1 MKKFG
6 ASMNLVR
13 LGNSLSGQGVGG
25 PESLRELLLACHA
38 RIRRFARLAF
48 TLGAQRTTPAAEV
61 NEVAT
66 QCLRYFSEAL
76 PLHVRDEEDSIAP
89 RMAGHSAALDAT
101 LGRMRAEHFTHEVR
115 LQAVADALR
124 AVLERPNDA
133 VLHRQLARE
142 AATLETDLEEHLR
155 FEEFELFPYL
165 DEALPAETQQEI
177 IQELRARRRMPA

>member
-13 LGNSLSGQGVGG
+13 LGNSLHEQG
-25 PESLRELLLACHA
+25 PESLQELLMACHV

-61 NEVAT
+61 HEVAT

-101 LGRMRAEHFTHEVR
+101 LGRMRAEHITHDVR
-115 LQAVADALR
+115 LHSLADALR
-124 AVLERPNDA
+124 AVSHQPNHA

-165 DEALPAETQQEI
+165 DEVLPAQTQALI
-177 IQELRARRRMPA
+177 ILELRARRRASA